1 MDKERLIANKRHTRP
16 IRLLGR
22 DGALN
27 IDKDSL
33 NSFRIFNLLITMSWQ
48 RLFFY
53 AFVSYI
59 FLNILFSI
67 LYGLIGGVECL
78 RGIDRTSKYWLF
90 DFFFF
95 STQTFTTVGYG
106 VIHPTCFVT
115 NLIVSVESFLGW
127 MFFSVVTG
135 LFYTKFTQP
144 RVEVALSKTAVFDHF
159 LGGFA
164 LKFMLANEYEN
175 KLVDVE
181 VTLDLIKLETVQG
194 RYKKRFY
201 NLPLMRSK
209 IPFLS
214 VPWTV
219 VHIIDEKSPL
229 WELTHE
235 TFISASMEFFVQ
247 VKVFDE
253 AHRQVL
259 FKEFSYFGKEE
270 VLWGYKFVNIQ
281 RYTETG
287 ALKIGM
293 NRFGKTT
300 KVQDFPQQINTT
312 APE

>member
-1 MDKERLIANKRHTRP
+1 MDKERLIANRKHTRP
-16 IRLLGR
+16 IRLLRR
-22 DGALN
+22 DGELN

-33 NSFRIFNLLITMSWQ
+33 NSFRIFNFLITMSWQ
-48 RLFFY
+48 RLFLY
-53 AFVSYI
+53 AFVAYI
-59 FLNILFSI
+59 LLNILFSVI
-67 LYGLIGGVECL
+67 YWLAGGAECL
-78 RGIDRTSKYWLF
+78 AGMDRNSRFWYV

-95 STQTFTTVGYG
+95 STQTFTTVGFG

-115 NLIVSVESFLGW
+115 NLIVSFESFLGW
-127 MFFSVVTG
+127 IFFSVATG

-144 RVEVALSKTAVFDHF
+144 RVEVALSKTAVFDNF
-159 LGGFA
+159 LGGYA
-164 LKFMLANEYEN
+164 IKFMLANEYQN

-181 VTLDLIKLETVQG
+181 VTLDLIKLEIVQG

-201 NLPLMRSK
+201 NLPVLRSK

-219 VHIIDEKSPL
+219 VHAIDDKSPL
-229 WELTHE
+229 WGLTHE
-235 TFISASMEFFVQ
+235 VFLNSFMEFFVQ

-259 FKEFSYFGKEE
+259 FKEFSYFGAEE
-270 VLWGYKFVNIQ
+270 VLWGHKFVNIQ

-300 KVQDFPQQINTT
+300 QVEDFPEQIPPLL
-312 APE
+312 PE